1 MEFSAKQIAQFIQ
14 GQVEGDENVIINDF
28 CKIEEGKKGSISF
41 LIAQHAYQ
49 QGFASIETL
58 FRHIVL
64 KRKVQIVNYMPI
76 EFLTKENIDFY
87 HRTQI

>member
-1 MEFSAKQIAQFIQ
+1 M
-14 GQVEGDENVIINDF
+14 
-28 CKIEEGKKGSISF
+28 
-41 LIAQHAYQ
+41 LQ